1 MARFFDWSIVG
12 LDGWSFPEQ
21 WTMVYGDRL
30 VSFWWNRVP
39 GQCDGGPC
47 QAPAFSILHYAGDGL
62 FDYELDL
69 MNVVEVT
76 EVLGKAEWAPGEGFR
91 FPEPDPD
98 RDPTPP
104 RLPSAVMEPWE
115 LSAREGIRDGLARY
129 TWSGDS
135 GRLDELVLAFCEDG
149 VLEVRGQEPLEG
161 RDAIRVFIG
170 GVADAGAERPGGTV
184 RHNLANVRFLEVDTR
199 VGPRGQLLHGV
210 HRDRPRPL
218 RPLPGPVRARRRRMA
233 DPSPLRLHRLARPE
247 LDDGPERRRIARTPR
262 AA

>member
-1 MARFFDWSIVG
+1 MPTYTEREQEALAAYRAYVAQRSRCERGEAPWSSIADWFTPDAVFIDPAWGRIEGRDEMARFFDWSIVG

-21 WTMVYGDRL
+21 WTMVYGDRV

-104 RLPSAVMEPWE
+104 RLPSP
-115 LSAREGIRDGLARY
+115 
-129 TWSGDS
+129 
-135 GRLDELVLAFCEDG
+135 
-149 VLEVRGQEPLEG
+149 
-161 RDAIRVFIG
+161 
-170 GVADAGAERPGGTV
+170 
-184 RHNLANVRFLEVDTR
+184 
-199 VGPRGQLLHGV
+199 
-210 HRDRPRPL
+210 
-218 RPLPGPVRARRRRMA
+218 
-233 DPSPLRLHRLARPE
+233 
-247 LDDGPERRRIARTPR
+247 
-262 AA
+262 